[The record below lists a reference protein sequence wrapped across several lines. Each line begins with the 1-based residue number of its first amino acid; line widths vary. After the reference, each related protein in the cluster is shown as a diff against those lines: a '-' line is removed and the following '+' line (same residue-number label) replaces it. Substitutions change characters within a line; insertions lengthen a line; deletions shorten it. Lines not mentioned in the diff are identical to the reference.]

1 MKNKQS
7 KGLSLSANPK
17 CLIKGTFSANTDVFA
32 SFFRKNDIL
41 KNSKLNSD
49 SVTSPAR
56 GEVLKHLFFVIRR
69 RRPANLDCRITS
81 GNDNRVKSVTPVDD
95 NRLGRW
101 LRAVCNLINTP
112 HSALSCHSLPQG
124 AREYGRSMIEMLGVL
139 AIIAVLSVGGIA
151 GYSKAMEKFKITKAI
166 GDYAILIQGL
176 VEHLSDFRKLN
187 AGGNVYG
194 IAEPVQALGLVPDNW
209 IIIQKRD
216 EHQPTFSDAY
226 GNYSS
231 VFSRYNRVVFSIAI
245 GGQNNTNGVTTTPA
259 FSTKFC
265 EEILT
270 NVFAPLH
277 SFIVFAGV
285 WRSGNDNNDHTNSW
299 YGDKYCGSEY
309 RRCLTSITPIQI
321 NEVCK
326 KCEGKT
332 EQCSVTVEME

>member
-1 MKNKQS
+1 MECVK
-7 KGLSLSANPK
+7 P
-17 CLIKGTFSANTDVFA
+17 
-32 SFFRKNDIL
+32 
-41 KNSKLNSD
+41 
-49 SVTSPAR
+49 
-56 GEVLKHLFFVIRR
+56 
-69 RRPANLDCRITS
+69 
-81 GNDNRVKSVTPVDD
+81 GNDNVERNIDHKIKNTIVLKGLDVVRQYATLLEIRVRKAQAV
-95 NRLGRW
+95 NRQTKHIG
-101 LRAVCNLINTP
+101 NL
-112 HSALSCHSLPQG
+112 LPQCASDATG
-124 AREYGRSMIEMLGVL
+124 FLSDVYKKSTRAQKFLADGVQCGRSMIEMLGVL

-151 GYSKAMEKFKITKAI
+151 GYGKAMEKFKITKAV